1 MASRPEI
8 FKRRAAAVTEKN
20 MATVSG
26 ASSEGTMRPRRV
38 IFYGFT
44 AFLFS
49 GLFGY
54 FTGKRVAD
62 GWYAQHSSYR
72 LVDCST
78 RKKLTEN
85 LNIACIGFLESDAFD
100 QIVWLGMPQF
110 YVGSPDCINN
120 EGWAVE
126 VPECDPCRDHTK
138 MCLDSRKHKVL
149 KAK

>member
-1 MASRPEI
+1 
-8 FKRRAAAVTEKN
+8 
-20 MATVSG
+20 
-26 ASSEGTMRPRRV
+26 MRPRRV
-38 IFYGFT
+38 IFYGFV

-62 GWYAQHSSYR
+62 GWYAF
-72 LVDCST
+72 D
-78 RKKLTEN
+78 
-85 LNIACIGFLESDAFD
+85 ES
-100 QIVWLGMPQF
+100 IWLGMPQF